1 MNVKPTT
8 TRDAA
13 VWVAIIDLNGKIF
26 LNIIIRY
33 PVNCIA
39 DTCTEFYRIDID
51 MISGG
56 SSFNFTWR
64 RLYEHYQ
71 KADIIIMVSPEAD
84 FESLGICSVD
94 YNNLLFKIRD
104 IERLLSPRKN
114 DLPFALKFIS

>member
-1 MNVKPTT
+1 LNVKPTT

-39 DTCTEFYRIDID
+39 DTCTEFHGIDID
-51 MISGG
+51 MICGG
-56 SSFNFTWR
+56 SSFNFT
-64 RLYEHYQ
+64 RLRVYEHCQ

-84 FESLGICSVD
+84 FESLRIC
-94 YNNLLFKIRD
+94 
-104 IERLLSPRKN
+104 
-114 DLPFALKFIS
+114 